1 MRTLAIETSCDDTS
15 LSVISN
21 ESGCFVV
28 EKIMAYTQTE
38 EHKKRW
44 GVVPELAARAHA
56 DKILIVLESLQIN
69 WSTIDTISVTA
80 FPGLPG
86 ALVVWVTTAYTLWS
100 LYNKPVVEV
109 HHIMGHIFSVLV
121 ERNEHDI
128 QFPYVCLTV
137 SGGHNDLYVVDE
149 VKEMKEMKEMKEI
162 WVAHKH
168 NHLAIGESLTI
179 GQYSVTK
186 LWQTIDDAAWEA
198 FDKVAR
204 MLGWP
209 YPWGKWIGE
218 QAERTKEIEGNRG
231 KWIEMKGN
239 WACYDSVAMTLNA
252 AKLPDQPFNFSFSG
266 IKWQIHQLVSRGTI
280 DPENPDDIH
289 AVAYH
294 FQEAVTDVL
303 VEKLAKAVQKFW
315 AKTVGVVWWVS
326 ANLRLREKIAVHP
339 LLSKANVLFPTQF
352 VYCTDNAAM
361 IGVVGLMDGEE
372 EK

>member
-15 LSVISN
+15 LAVLNN
-21 ESGCFVV
+21 EFGFFVV

-56 DKILIVLESLQIN
+56 DKIVTVLESLHIDR
-69 WSTIDTISVTA
+69 STIDTISVTA

-86 ALVVWVTTAYTLWS
+86 ALVVWVTTAYTLWA
-100 LYNKPVVEV
+100 LYNKPVIEV
-109 HHIMGHIFSVLV
+109 HHIMWHIFSVLV
-121 ERNEHDI
+121 ERSLADI

-137 SGGHNDLYVVDE
+137 SGGHNDLYVVNSHQSSVISDQKLMSNE
-149 VKEMKEMKEMKEI
+149 WWLINKSKLNHVNI
-162 WVAHKH
+162 W
-168 NHLAIGESLTI
+168 ESI
-179 GQYSVTK
+179 IVWPYSVTK
-186 LWQTIDDAAWEA
+186 LWQTIDDASWEC

-204 MLGWP
+204 MLWWP
-209 YPWGKWIGE
+209 YPWGKWIGD
-218 QAERTKEIEGNRG
+218 QAIQ
-231 KWIEMKGN
+231 
-239 WACYDSVAMTLNA
+239 YDLWSHTEHTWSFNA

-266 IKWQIHQLVSRGTI
+266 IKWQIHQLVSRGEI
-280 DPENPDDIH
+280 DPKNANDIH

-326 ANLRLREKIAVHP
+326 ANLRLREKIAIHP

-361 IGVVGLMDGEE
+361 IGVVGLMEE
-372 EK
+372 DAV